1 MNFIYRLNK
10 NPAQPIQV
18 TYAVL
23 LLYAYFIL
31 SVLIYVVGTV
41 VAIIGYSEQ
50 APESYFVVDVVFN
63 SLAYFLSFL
72 IVRKISEGKNW
83 ARWFLLI
90 AFCLVLLVSLIGSQT
105 ILTGNPIDAISAIGF
120 LVVNI
125 MAIALLFQRPS
136 SIWFTTGEYYE
147 GSELEP
153 EESEGLPVSQP
164 KTTDEKLE
172 VSAPKYLKL
181 WLVLSQ
187 LLSVLLLVPGFIVLI
202 AAQGAEEAW
211 VVLLVFPLLLH
222 PVTAIICGVGA
233 WILYAKAYYKLAKIV
248 TSIPLFLFIMSILML
263 ILADAFVGL

>member
-1 MNFIYRLNK
+1 MNFIYRLNN
-10 NPAQPIQV
+10 NPAQPMQV

-23 LLYAYFIL
+23 LLYALYTL
-31 SVLIYVVGTV
+31 SLLVYAVGV
-41 VAIIGYSEQ
+41 IVAMVSYSEQ
-50 APESYFVVDVVFN
+50 YDYIVVDVIFN
-63 SLAYFLSFL
+63 LFAYFLSFFV
-72 IVRKISEGKNW
+72 VRKISEGKNW

-90 AFCLVLLVSLIGSQT
+90 TFCLVLLASLIGSQM
-105 ILTGNPIDAISAIGF
+105 ILAGNPIDAISTIGF
-120 LVVNI
+120 LIVNI

-147 GSELEP
+147 GDELEP

-202 AAQGAEEAW
+202 AAQGAEKAW
-211 VVLLVFPLLLH
+211 VLVLVFPLLLH

-233 WILYAKAYYKLAKIV
+233 WILYAKTNYRLAKIV
-248 TSIPLFLFIMSILML
+248 TSIPLLLFIMSILML